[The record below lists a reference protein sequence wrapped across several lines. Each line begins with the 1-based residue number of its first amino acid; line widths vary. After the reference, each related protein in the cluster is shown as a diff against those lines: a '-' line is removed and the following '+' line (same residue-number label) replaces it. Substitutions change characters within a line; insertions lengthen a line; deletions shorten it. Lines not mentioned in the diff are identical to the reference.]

1 MLKRDEK
8 IIFSIKSGFSLNGL
22 NDYKLEDK
30 CLQFTNLGNIY
41 ISKVDCL
48 AEECSDFIMYDF
60 DAHGISLY
68 SEIDKESINVV
79 SDYIPFT
86 VCKNG
91 IEKSVDLSVLIVLD
105 FEEFSAIDNQI
116 ENMIFDFKQ
125 GDTIMIL
132 DGRYAYSGKF
142 TGGDENILFA
152 TENFN
157 FNFNFND
164 VEDFSEEYN
173 RIKFNGYFYINEKL
187 NIVRKVSF
195 VGNLSNYKLP
205 LGFELKVESNN
216 KIGFL
221 PFEDR
226 MVVCKITGKIAN
238 RVYDSKEMFLI
249 KHNEMYI
256 FYDKAKKKE
265 IFSRKISNYSKYF
278 LGNDEYIIFDE
289 ENVFK
294 MEIGAKSLHRV
305 LLNKLAIITN
315 KNIGYTD
322 SGNPFFISLNEETIK
337 ISNSKSDSVLEIEK
351 DLISDIT
358 VDEEESIENGDLV
371 STEIKFADRKI
382 KVNLKRSLITE
393 MTENVFSDY
402 QISIFENAS
411 IEEVYENWVK
421 TVSDMVV
428 YNVFGE
434 VYQLCYRFLKP
445 YSFEEDI
452 AECIEFINKY
462 YEEIE
467 EEKKKIDNIT
477 VHLSGILEKNELNYF
492 RSMGIKSDLECM
504 EKIRKIFLEIRSSM
518 NYDLNEVINKFNT
531 VNYLIMP
538 KSMIEEFCERLSGH
552 DMYIIKYFA
561 KQGKK
566 SLEHFIR
573 DLLPF
578 YVEKVIVTV
587 FEVYMDLY
595 GEYSKL
601 EEKELKY
608 ELMNRIKSAHVFKQ
622 FTVESGSSILRKEVV
637 DDLYSLVKFSSMRID
652 SEFYYTGGY
661 N

>member
-60 DAHGISLY
+60 DTHGISLY

-79 SDYIPFT
+79 SDYIPFK

-91 IEKSVDLSVLIVLD
+91 IEKNIDLSILMVLD
-105 FEEFSAIDNQI
+105 FEEFSTIDNQV
-116 ENMIFDFKQ
+116 EKMIFDFKQ
-125 GDTIMIL
+125 GDNIIIL
-132 DGRYAYSGKF
+132 DGRYAYSGEFIGKS
-142 TGGDENILFA
+142 ENITFKTDKLVFK
-152 TENFN
+152 FD
-157 FNFNFND
+157 FND

-173 RIKFNGYFYINEKL
+173 RITFNGYFYIGEKL

-221 PFEDR
+221 PFEDK
-226 MVVCKITGKIAN
+226 MAVCEITGRMGN
-238 RVYDSKEMFLI
+238 LLYDSKEMFLI
-249 KHNEMYI
+249 KHNDMYI
-256 FYDKAKKKE
+256 FYDKHTKKE
-265 IFSRKISNYSKYF
+265 VLCRKISNYSKYF
-278 LGNDEYIIFDE
+278 LGNNKYIIFDE
-289 ENVFK
+289 KNVFNMK
-294 MEIGAKSLHRV
+294 IDSKSLHRV
-305 LLNKLAIITN
+305 LLNKVRIITN

-322 SGNPFFISLNEETIK
+322 LGNPFFINLDKESIK
-337 ISNSKSDSVLEIEK
+337 IGNSYNDSVLRIAK
-351 DLISDIT
+351 DRISDIT
-358 VDEEESIENGDLV
+358 VNEEKNIENGDLV
-371 STEIKFADRKI
+371 NTEIKFGDRKI

-421 TVSDMVV
+421 TVSDMVI
-428 YNVFGE
+428 YNIFGE
-434 VYQLCYRFLKP
+434 IYRLCYIFLTH
-445 YSFEEDI
+445 YDIEDNI
-452 AECIEFINKY
+452 QECVEFVNQYYGAIEK
-462 YEEIE
+462 
-467 EEKKKIDNIT
+467 EKKKIDNIT

-492 RSMGIKSDLECM
+492 RAMKIDADVKSIDRL
-504 EKIRKIFLEIRSSM
+504 RKIFLEVRMNM
-518 NYDLNEVINKFNT
+518 NYDLNEVINKFNN
-531 VNYLIMP
+531 VSYLIMP
-538 KSMIEEFCERLSGH
+538 NDTIEDFCERLNDQDSY
-552 DMYIIKYFA
+552 MIRYFVG
-561 KQGKK
+561 QGEKC
-566 SLEHFIR
+566 LEHFVQ

-578 YVEKVIVTV
+578 YVEKVVTTV
-587 FEVYMDLY
+587 FDVYIDLY
-595 GEYSKL
+595 SVYENVD
-601 EEKELKY
+601 EKELKY
-608 ELMNRIKSAHVFKQ
+608 ELMNRIKSAHIFKQ
-622 FTVESGSSILRKEVV
+622 FTVESGSSILRKEIV